1 MKVILNIHQLPDM
14 QFVGQ
19 VNMIG
24 KGLKEIMDYAED
36 RGKNYNQICT
46 LADDKNPN
54 GVYDSP
60 LGIPLAGECDALKL
74 GTSIHKAMDHAIC
87 RTHARRAGKMRC
99 QGRKWLKAF
108 MNRLAAIK
116 NRYQKCLGGE

>member
-1 MKVILNIHQLPDM
+1 MKAILNVHQLPDM

-19 VNMIG
+19 VDMTG

-36 RGKNYNQICT
+36 RAKNYNQICT
-46 LADDKNPN
+46 LADDTDPAVKTRMDYDGPWMDYAGPWGVKYKSLPNPIK
-54 GVYDSP
+54 G
-60 LGIPLAGECDALKL
+60 
-74 GTSIHKAMDHAIC
+74 